1 MGGEFNFAV
10 FGSRSTALQPT
21 DEIWHQTAALLA
33 PVGNFPVTW
42 LSVEEAANP
51 EIGKGH
57 PGQTESAPAQSCAQ
71 SAFAQLSSHS
81 PWPWIAVAF
90 LAAATHAHG
99 IANPF
104 VYDDWVNI
112 VENPYMVDPEAIRKM
127 FAGHVASFLG
137 QLGVGNYY
145 RPMMHLFHYCIYQL
159 FGPRPEWFHLCC
171 LALHVGVSLL
181 VMAVVGRISGRR
193 LVGWLA
199 GLLFAV
205 HPAHTEVVA
214 WISCSP
220 DLLSSLF
227 SLLAIWLYLQSADAH
242 GGRRVLLAV
251 AMGSSLLVAELSKEI
266 GVLVPVIIV
275 AYELLVRR
283 CRLAQLRFLWPEYT
297 ALAIAT
303 VGYLAARTY
312 ALGGFLPVPR
322 QTTLAW
328 TEHLWTCLALFYRYL
343 VLIVWPLELNS
354 LRYYWPDR
362 SPLEPVV
369 VAGGLSLVAFVAL
382 GIRLYRRRDR
392 EVLCLP
398 IYLLPLLPMF
408 LLTYLSNVLLMIERA
423 AYLLSVGFCWLAA
436 AGLVRLAERFG
447 TRLAVLLVATL
458 LVFYT
463 GRSAVRMS
471 DWSDEI
477 GLFQEGVARAP
488 DPFHPLFS
496 QGQALLRQNRPVE
509 AVASLCEALR
519 LRPGYAETHDNLGQA
534 YSLLRQPQLALRHFR
549 RAGQLLVKE
558 GRADF
563 AARAHY
569 NLGITYRTLARNREA
584 IAAYRQAVR
593 LDPEFAAARNNL
605 AFALLLEGHV
615 EEARGELGTAI
626 AGDPTFWQAHA
637 NEGLAH
643 AMSGQWHLALA
654 ALSEAERLSPDN
666 SEVQARIGE
675 IHLARGER
683 FSSTHKMPGPGREW
697 PSSRGHRS
705 PINIGYHALGDL
717 SLDARARA
725 TALSPAMPDRLPLTP
740 QFFPVR
746 LPTPE

>member
-1 MGGEFNFAV
+1 M
-10 FGSRSTALQPT
+10 
-21 DEIWHQTAALLA
+21 
-33 PVGNFPVTW
+33 
-42 LSVEEAANP
+42 EEAANP

-57 PGQTESAPAQSCAQ
+57 PGQTEGAPAQFWARG
-71 SAFAQLSSHS
+71 AFAQLSSHS

-104 VYDDWVNI
+104 VYDDWAII
-112 VENPYMVDPEAIRKM
+112 VENPYMIHPEAIRKM

-137 QLGVGNYY
+137 SFGISNYY
-145 RPMMHLFHYCIYQL
+145 RPVMHLFHYCIYQL
-159 FGPRPEWFHLCC
+159 FGPRPEWFHLFC

-181 VMAVVGRISGRR
+181 VMAVVGRISGRHG
-193 LVGWLA
+193 VSWLA

-227 SLLAIWLYLQSADAH
+227 SLLTIWLYLQSADAR

-266 GVLVPVIIV
+266 GLFVPVIIV

-283 CRLAQLRFLWPEYT
+283 RCQLTQLRFLWPEYT

-343 VLIVWPLELNS
+343 VLLVWPLELNS
-354 LRYYWPDR
+354 LRYYRPNR

-369 VAGGLSLVAFVAL
+369 VAGGLCLVAFVVL
-382 GIRLYRRRDR
+382 GIWLYRRRDR

-408 LLTYLSNVLLMIERA
+408 LLTYMSNVLLMIERA
-423 AYLLSVGFCWLAA
+423 AYLPSVGFCWLAA

-447 TRLAVLLVATL
+447 TRPAVLLVATL

-471 DWSDEI
+471 DWGDEI

-488 DPFHPLFS
+488 DPFHPLLF

-509 AVASLCEALR
+509 ALASLREALR
-519 LRPGYAETHDNLGQA
+519 LRPEYAETHNSLGQA
-534 YSLLRQPQLALRHFR
+534 YSLLRQPQLALRHFQ
-549 RAGQLLVKE
+549 RAGQLWVKE

-563 AARAHY
+563 AARARH
-569 NLGITYRTLARNREA
+569 NLGIVYRTLARNREA

-605 AFALLLEGHV
+605 AFALLLEGQV
-615 EEARGELGTAI
+615 EEAKGELRTAI
-626 AGDPTFWQAHA
+626 ARDPTLWQAHA
-637 NEGLAH
+637 NQGLAY

-666 SEVQARIGE
+666 AEVQARIGE
-675 IHLARGER
+675 IHLARGEL
-683 FSSTHKMPGPGREW
+683 REA
-697 PSSRGHRS
+697 RRRLRR
-705 PINIGYHALGDL
+705 ALQ
-717 SLDARARA
+717 LDPQNGRARA
-725 TALSPAMPDRLPLTP
+725 GVAELTGP
-740 QFFPVR
+740 QVVH
-746 LPTPE
+746 